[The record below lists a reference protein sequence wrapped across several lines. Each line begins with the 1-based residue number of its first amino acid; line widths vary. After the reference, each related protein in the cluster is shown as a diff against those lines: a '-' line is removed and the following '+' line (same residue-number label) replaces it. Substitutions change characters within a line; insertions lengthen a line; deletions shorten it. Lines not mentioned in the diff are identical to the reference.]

1 MASEISTHVFEIASH
16 SCPRRLKSS
25 PKSFLMS
32 DLAVCMD
39 LLVTGL
45 VTSTLSKWNVV
56 PVDAVILACFPTG
69 GVKSTLIGPSIVPI
83 AEEST
88 VE

>member
-1 MASEISTHVFEIASH
+1 MASDISAHVFEITSN
-16 SCPRRLKSS
+16 SCPRCLKSS
-25 PKSFLMS
+25 PKSFLAS
-32 DLAVCMD
+32 DLAVRVD
-39 LLVTGL
+39 LLVVGL
-45 VTSTLSKWNVV
+45 VTSTPLKWNVA
-56 PVDAVILACFPTG
+56 PVDAVVLARFPTG